1 MTRPDI
7 HEHLNRF
14 FNKARTYVRDSC
26 ECSDHDF
33 QDSLQLDLMNFA
45 ISISAADGHISPEQR
60 LKIAEL
66 FHHNLSEKAWFEYLH
81 ERKLLTEEYRKSV
94 PYTFVQLIK
103 AENTL
108 RTAEEET
115 SPSKDFVELYSFISN
130 IILQHDTADADKAH
144 QFRNELL
151 ANMRRYAAKTLKFPW
166 CTAPARTEQQDSAA
180 TASAHDTAP
189 TTKRQAP
196 PSNLRTFS
204 IFRNGQK
211 QDIQVFCNL
220 FGAGGKGLPATT
232 IPAAALQK
240 RTESPEQLP
249 QFTAPSGTPPPPSVP
264 ELPTA
269 EPAPQAAA
277 TMEQLMQQLHDLIG
291 LSAVKKDVT
300 SLIHM
305 QEMKR
310 KRAARGIKSPH
321 TSNHLVFYG
330 NPGTGKTT
338 VARIL
343 AKIYHAMGVLPSDHV
358 VEVDRSGLVAG
369 YVGQTAIKT
378 QEVIQKAMGGVLFI
392 DEAYTLTRSD
402 KQGDYG
408 QEAVDTILKAMEDH
422 RDAFIV
428 IVAGYP
434 DLMQS
439 FIQSNPGLSS
449 RFNKFIHFEDYSPA
463 ELLDIFRLMCR
474 NACYELEPEAAQLVS
489 SLLEHRHAHRSKDFA
504 NAREARN
511 IFEKVI
517 THQASRLFDVPSPSD
532 QDLTLIKAA
541 DVLPEF
547 EA

>member
-1 MTRPDI
+1 MPQPDI

-14 FNKARTYVRDSC
+14 FIKTRAYVRDSC
-26 ECSDHDF
+26 ECADNDF
-33 QDSLQLDLMNFA
+33 QDSLELDLMNFA

-66 FHHNLSEKAWFEYLH
+66 FHHNLSEKGWFEYLR

-94 PYTFVQLIK
+94 PYTFVQLVK

-108 RTAEEET
+108 RTGENEP

-130 IILQHDTADADKAH
+130 IILQHDTVDADKAH
-144 QFRNELL
+144 QFRNDLL
-151 ANMRRYAAKTLKFPW
+151 NNMRSYAAKTLKFPW
-166 CTAPARTEQQDSAA
+166 ATATQQSSPTATARLNKAA
-180 TASAHDTAP
+180 T
-189 TTKRQAP
+189 KKEEV
-196 PSNLRTFS
+196 PSNLRTFT
-204 IFRNGQK
+204 IIRNGKK

-220 FGAGGKGLPATT
+220 FASGYKGDAPSYFGLEAMKKHKETLEK
-232 IPAAALQK
+232 A
-240 RTESPEQLP
+240 P
-249 QFTAPSGTPPPPSVP
+249 QFTAESKAPYSPASEAPKTD
-264 ELPTA
+264 LPTA
-269 EPAPQAAA
+269 EPATQAQSSP
-277 TMEQLMQQLHDLIG
+277 EQLLQQLYDLIG
-291 LSAVKKDVT
+291 LEAVKKDVAA
-300 SLIHM
+300 LIHM

-310 KRAARGIKSPH
+310 KRAARGLKSPH

-343 AKIYHAMGVLPSDHV
+343 AKIYHAMGILPSDHV

-369 YVGQTAIKT
+369 YVGQTAIKV
-378 QEVIQKAMGGVLFI
+378 QEVIQKAMGGILFI

-402 KQGDYG
+402 KQGDFG
-408 QEAVDTILKAMEDH
+408 QEAVDTLLKAMEDH

-434 DLMQS
+434 DLMQG

-449 RFNKFIHFEDYSPA
+449 RFNKFIHFEDYTPA
-463 ELLDIFRLMCR
+463 ELMDIFRLMCR
-474 NACYELEPEAAQLVS
+474 NASYDIEPEAAQLVTT
-489 SLLEHRHAHRSKDFA
+489 LLEHRHAHRSKDFA

-511 IFEKVI
+511 LFEKVI
-517 THQASRLFDVPSPSD
+517 THHATRLFDIPSPTD
-532 QDLTLIKAA
+532 QELTLIKAA

-547 EA
+547 DK